1 MERENIVVDIDG
13 NIMKYN
19 KENPLR
25 VTTLFSGYDSQC
37 LSLDSLKDS
46 IPGFDYELVNW
57 CEIDA
62 FAIKAHYKLA
72 GNSIVVQCMAGIFR
86 NAFSTDEVESMTLF

>member
-25 VTTLFSGYDSQC
+25 VTTLFSGT
-37 LSLDSLKDS
+37 
-46 IPGFDYELVNW
+46 I
-57 CEIDA
+57 
-62 FAIKAHYKLA
+62 
-72 GNSIVVQCMAGIFR
+72 R
-86 NAFSTDEVESMTLF
+86 NALALIVLKIASPVLITNWSTGAKLMLLP